1 MYPYVYF
8 IFTGRIDYVI
18 PSVPDISTLGGEISR
33 VLRFPEPG
41 INWST
46 FNPSICRGGDG
57 SIGMTIRSSNYVLNP
72 ANGRLSVSTGK
83 HVVSRLFFC
92 YVDEKTLELGELVE
106 LDIESPVE
114 LKRGVEDAR
123 LFWRDGGWQVTAVIL
138 EKHTPYARLWRFSL
152 DLENRVARFIEAMEG
167 PEPKRVEKNWIAVA
181 DGTSEHFDYIYSS
194 TAIYKDGE
202 VVGIPD
208 APYGHSLRGGS
219 SLILDEDGKSYIS
232 VVHRTYGHKIYGY
245 NPATFSMGFDYL
257 RYYTH
262 QFARWDL
269 TGKLIGLTDE
279 FVFKENGIEY
289 AAGLVRIGDDYV
301 ISFGRW
307 DVSTWL
313 AKLPVS
319 SVVFNEV

>member
-1 MYPYVYF
+1 M
-8 IFTGRIDYVI
+8 I
-18 PSVPDISTLGGEISR
+18 PSVPDISTIGGEISR
-33 VLRFPEPG
+33 VLRFPVGG
-41 INWST
+41 INWSA

-57 SIGMTIRSSNYVLNP
+57 SIGMTIRSSNYVLDP
-72 ANGRLSVSTGK
+72 TNGRLSVSTGK
-83 HVVSRLFFC
+83 HVISRLFFC
-92 YVDEKTLELGELVE
+92 FVDEQTLELGEL
-106 LDIESPVE
+106 IEFAIDSPIQ

-123 LFWRDGGWQVTAVIL
+123 LFWRDGGWQVTVVIL
-138 EKHTPYARLWRFSL
+138 EDHTPYARLWRFSL
-152 DLENRVARFIEAMEG
+152 DLENKVARFIEAMEG

-194 TAIYKDGE
+194 TAVYKDGE

-262 QFARWDL
+262 QFAKWDL

-279 FVFKENGIEY
+279 FVFKEKGIEY
-289 AAGLVRIGDDYV
+289 AAGLIRRGDEYV

-313 AKLPVS
+313 ARIPCK
-319 SVVFNEV
+319 SVVFRAV